1 MEIEALFQRKLM
13 GLRRLPKR
21 ERAAARQVAKEERQQ
36 ALMGLR
42 EKRATERRARQ
53 ALRRLRQPKPA

>member
-1 MEIEALFQRKLM
+1 M

-21 ERAAARQVAKEERQQ
+21 ERAAALQAAKEERQQ
-36 ALMGLR
+36 ALIGLR

-53 ALRRLRQPKPA
+53 VLHRLRRPQPV